1 MEKWQRR
8 IKMSS
13 FNKLFYLTLSGEK
26 RLNAVSVYVNKK
38 ILEQSGIS
46 PDSIIEI
53 RAEKGRI
60 IIEEVNK
67 T

>member
-1 MEKWQRR
+1 MP
-8 IKMSS
+8 S

-38 ILEQSGIS
+38 ILEESGIS